1 MIRIS
6 IPELNLG
13 FPYLV
18 AKKEDVQV
26 EPQSQNIITKTCLF
40 KYSESFTRAK
50 APYIDTFSV
59 TVCLNLI
66 LKDRFF

>member
-1 MIRIS
+1 MIKIS

-18 AKKEDVQV
+18 AKKEDIQE

-40 KYSESFTRAK
+40 KCSENFTTTIK
-50 APYIDTFSV
+50 KKKEENFQ
-59 TVCLNLI
+59 
-66 LKDRFF
+66 KKKF